1 MGTHS
6 LLSIVLYLICEKVA
20 MIRIDVALSHGSS
33 DSSDSSERNP
43 LIAGLAASCFFLFG
57 SFCTEL

>member
-1 MGTHS
+1 
-6 LLSIVLYLICEKVA
+6 

-43 LIAGLAASCFFLFG
+43 LIAGLAASCFFLLG
-57 SFCTEL
+57 SFCPRL